1 MGIQHNIKGSVS
13 VEPIWYDDVI
23 PLVSVK
29 LNDTL
34 LFHGSINQVM
44 SVDFDIRADAGRH
57 ELTVELHNKT
67 DKDTIVETG
76 QDKAVIIKEIELFGI
91 KSPRFVWQGIYTPNY
106 PEHMIDQ
113 PPELKGQ
120 NYLGWNGVWR
130 LKFSAP
136 VFTWIH
142 QTENLGW
149 IYD

>member
-1 MGIQHNIKGSVS
+1 MVTQHNIKGSVI
-13 VEPIWYDDVI
+13 VEPVWYDDVI
-23 PLVSVK
+23 PLITIR
-29 LNDTL
+29 LDDAL
-34 LFHGSINQVM
+34 LFHGAINRMM
-44 SVDFDIRADAGRH
+44 SVDFDIRADAGQH

-76 QDKAVIIKEIELFGI
+76 QDKAVIVKEIELFGI

-113 PPELKGQ
+113 PKELKGQ
-120 NYLGWNGVWR
+120 NYLGWNGIWR
-130 LKFSAP
+130 LEFSAP

-142 QTENLGW
+142 QIENLGW